1 MKPPKFEYFAPATLS
16 EAAALLGQYGD
27 DAKVLAG
34 GQSLMPLLN
43 MRLVRPEVV
52 VDINRITELQYISM
66 TPDGGM
72 AVGALTRQRELERS
86 TSVRERM
93 PLIAA
98 VLPFIAH
105 VPIRNRGTVG
115 GSMVHADPAAELPA
129 VGVAL
134 GAEFVLAGDGSQRV
148 VPAADFFLGYL
159 ATALEPAEL
168 LTEVRFPALTGRWRW
183 GFQEVCRREGDFA
196 MVGAV
201 ALVQLDEDSRCRDA
215 RITMFGVG
223 ANPVRVRHAEEVLVG
238 RQVSGRTVEDAAKLV
253 SEELDPISDVHASA
267 QYRREVG
274 GVLARRALEAAL
286 DRAEG
291 AAGHE

>member
-1 MKPPKFEYFAPATLS
+1 MKPPKFEYFAPVTLS
-16 EAAALLGQYGD
+16 EATALLDQYGD

-52 VDINRITELQYISM
+52 VDINRISQLQYISM
-66 TPDGGM
+66 TPDGGL
-72 AVGALTRQRELERS
+72 AVGALTRQREVEFS
-86 TSVRERM
+86 SSVRETI
-93 PLIAA
+93 PLLAA
-98 VLPFIAH
+98 ALPSIGH

-129 VGVAL
+129 VSVAL
-134 GAEFVLAGDGSQRV
+134 GAEFVLTATGNQRV

-159 ATALEPAEL
+159 TTAMEPAEV
-168 LTEVRFPALTGRWRW
+168 LTVVRFPALTGGWGW

-201 ALVQLDEDSRCRDA
+201 TLVQLDEDHFCRNA
-215 RITMFGVG
+215 RIIMFGVG
-223 ANPVRVRHAEEVLVG
+223 GSPVRVEQAEEILVG
-238 RQVSGRTVEDAAKLV
+238 RQVSSRTVQDVARLV
-253 SEELDPISDVHASA
+253 SEQLEPVSDIHASA
-267 QYRREVG
+267 QYRKEVG
-274 GVLARRALEAAL
+274 GVLARRTLEAAL

-291 AAGHE
+291 VASQ